1 MRVKEDGKSEC
12 RTVIVRIGVQTLP
25 RCENTPT
32 SVWSLI
38 AGRTAKPLVVAK
50 KMFRYIDHQIWLKV
64 WQWCVRRHPKKGKR
78 WIRNKYFTTIGMRN
92 WVFNGNDGMNRKYTL
107 FKADSTPIKRHS
119 KIKAI
124 ATPYD
129 PKWESYFE
137 RRQDYILENA
147 IWGKKRLLAIWRSQG
162 SLCPICRQRITHET
176 GWNVHHKVKKV
187 MGGGEEL
194 SNLVLLH
201 PNCHRQLHSCEAG
214 SLKKGL

>member
-1 MRVKEDGKSEC
+1 MIKS
-12 RTVIVRIGVQTLP
+12 
-25 RCENTPT
+25 
-32 SVWSLI
+32 
-38 AGRTAKPLVVAK
+38 VA
-50 KMFRYIDHQIWLKV
+50 MV
-64 WQWCVRRHPKKGKR
+64 CHPKKGKR
-78 WIRNKYFTTIGMRN
+78 WIRSKYFTTIGMRN

-107 FKADSTPIKRHS
+107 FKADSTPIKRHT

-176 GWNVHHKVKKV
+176 GWNIHHKVKKV
-187 MGGGEEL
+187 MSGGEEL